1 MNLYSELATQLE
13 QAKINVKETTPIL
26 TVINP
31 VTIPLQKSKPRR
43 AMILFGWMFFGVVL
57 GMGAV
62 LVLPSVAEITGSERL
77 KRVVK
82 VTASEGQ
89 NAANA

>member
-43 AMILFGWMFFGVVL
+43 AMILFGWTFFGVL
-57 GMGAV
+57 FGIGAI
-62 LVLPSVAEITGSERL
+62 LLLPSVAEITGKAGL
-77 KRVVK
+77 KNLVK
-82 VTASEGQ
+82 DIPAEKQKS
-89 NAANA
+89 N